1 MAQNGLK
8 WPRQV
13 SRDPVERLKF
23 TYLQAASSTA
33 ATTFTTAMSFFAN
46 LASVLRP
53 LREFG
58 FFMGV
63 CAARSLLSTPRFTY
77 FEPFDGHL
85 RAFQG
90 HVQALSEPFS
100 ALQSPF

>member
-1 MAQNGLK
+1 MKHQPKPNFQQFPATFSVDFDLK
-8 WPRQV
+8 
-13 SRDPVERLKF
+13 
-23 TYLQAASSTA
+23 AASSTA

-63 CAARSLLSTPRFTY
+63 C
-77 FEPFDGHL
+77 
-85 RAFQG
+85 
-90 HVQALSEPFS
+90 VQTSGCWAPSVC
-100 ALQSPF
+100 